1 MPSDAVLFD
10 LDNTLY
16 PYPPCNRAGKQRGL
30 EVARERGFD
39 LDREGFEALYQAG
52 RVETKRD
59 TATTAASHRRMLYFK
74 HGLREQ
80 FGTAA
85 PHDVVAITDGY
96 WSGYLEAMEPFDDL
110 QATLDALADA
120 DVAVGIT
127 TNHSI
132 EIQYRKLRGL
142 GIGDRIDALV
152 TSEEAGREKPGSVM
166 FTLPLA
172 RLNCRP
178 EEAVLVGDDP
188 ESDIAGA
195 NAVGLETV
203 LYNGEVAPDA
213 PDVHRPDHEVDSL
226 DDVLEVVL

>member
-16 PYPPCNRAGKQRGL
+16 PYPPCNEAGKDRAL
-30 EVARERGFD
+30 EVARERDYD
-39 LDREGFEALYQAG
+39 LDRERFEALYQAG
-52 RVETKRD
+52 RAETKRD

-74 HGLREQ
+74 HGLRER
-80 FGTAA
+80 FGTA
-85 PHDVVAITDGY
+85 PPDDVVALTDGY
-96 WSGYLEAMEPFDDL
+96 WSGYLDAMAPFEDL
-110 QATLDALADA
+110 RGTLEALADA

-132 EIQYRKLRGL
+132 RIQYRKLRSL

-172 RLNCRP
+172 RLGCRP
-178 EEAVLVGDDP
+178 GDAVLVGDDP
-188 ESDIAGA
+188 GSDIAGA

-203 LYNGEVAPDA
+203 LFNGDVSPDA
-213 PDVHRPDHEVDSL
+213 PDAHRPDHEVDAL
-226 DDVLEVVL
+226 GDVTGVVL